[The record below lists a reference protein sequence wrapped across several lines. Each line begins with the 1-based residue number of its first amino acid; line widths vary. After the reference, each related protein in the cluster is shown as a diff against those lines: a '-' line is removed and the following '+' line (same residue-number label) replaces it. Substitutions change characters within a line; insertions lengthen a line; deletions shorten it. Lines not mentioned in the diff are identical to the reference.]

1 MITDYKSNFPKDV
14 LKIIDRTL
22 LTTVEKDHQEKS
34 LLFFK
39 SEAIN

>member
-1 MITDYKSNFPKDV
+1 MKDILDITV
-14 LKIIDRTL
+14 RTL